1 MRMLLL
7 IPLAALAACSTSGG
21 GTRPSPDPASG
32 SISGRILYPSE
43 VAPEMRICAIGAN
56 SRGCTASPAG
66 RALYRIDQLPAGDYQ
81 IVAGLSE
88 GDMRV
93 GGHVQPVQC
102 IQAPCPDQLKTVTVA
117 AGAAVAGIDLNG
129 FYPARDEFPPLP

>member
-7 IPLAALAACSTSGG
+7 VPLAALAACSTTGG
-21 GTRPSPDPASG
+21 GAPADPASG
-32 SISGRILYPSE
+32 SISGRIIYPSE
-43 VAPEMRICAIGAN
+43 VAPAMRICALGAE
-56 SRGCTASPAG
+56 SRGCTDSPAG
-66 RALYRIDQLPAGDYQ
+66 RALYRIDHLSAGDYQ
-81 IVAGLSE
+81 LVARLVE

-129 FYPARDEFPPLP
+129 FYPAREEFPLVP